1 MNFCNF
7 CAAFDKTRPHLLFLD
22 ATVRNCELM
31 KILLVIFYIFQKEFV
46 EIILTFIEFWF
57 IIKWKIG
64 DG

>member
-1 MNFCNF
+1 MNFCNL
-7 CAAFDKTRPHLLFLD
+7 CAAFDKTRPYLLFLD

-31 KILLVIFYIFQKEFV
+31 KILLVIFYMFQKEFV